1 MFIKHLVVLL
11 LPAAAHAFVV
21 VPSVATLPKPLFLSS
36 VEAPTEERFTIFV
49 GNLPSGKINK
59 ETRNKEMLPS
69 ISRSHGC
76 VLFLFTLID
85 STQEGL
91 EALFSQHGSVNSVNV
106 PTNRETGQVRG
117 FAFVDMSSAES
128 MQAAIDAL
136 NGEDFHG
143 NELRVSESVPKD
155 QLKKKTD
162 NKNKGVMEGYKKL
175 YVGNLPYDIDRDELS
190 EFFSAYG
197 DLQDIYIPTNADTGS
212 GRGFAFLTL
221 KEEDAN
227 RAVSDA
233 NGKEFNGRPLVV
245 NEPLQAGE
253 RPARSSRNNNNN
265 SNNVKLYVGNL
276 SFYTVR
282 ETLQE
287 IFEEFGTVIDC
298 YMPEDPETGGTRGFG
313 FVTMSK
319 DAADRAVAEI
329 DGCEVDGRAI
339 RVNVA
344 QPKGRGRN

>member
-11 LPAAAHAFVV
+11 LPAAAHAFV

-49 GNLPSGKINK
+49 GNLPS
-59 ETRNKEMLPS
+59 
-69 ISRSHGC
+69 
-76 VLFLFTLID
+76 D

-91 EALFSQHGSVNSVNV
+91 EALFSQHGSVSSVNV

-117 FAFVDMSSAES
+117 FAFVDMSTADG

-155 QLKKKTD
+155 QLKKKD
-162 NKNKGVMEGYKKL
+162 NKNKDVMAGYKKI

-190 EFFSAYG
+190 EFFSVYG

-212 GRGFAFLTL
+212 GRGFAFLTF

-233 NGKEFNGRPLVV
+233 NGKELNGRPLVV

-253 RPARSSRNNNNN
+253 RPARPARNNNNN
-265 SNNVKLYVGNL
+265 DDRVKLYVGNL

-313 FVTMSK
+313 FVTMPK
-319 DAADRAVAEI
+319 DAANRAVAEI

>member
-1 MFIKHLVVLL
+1 MWFFLSL
-11 LPAAAHAFVV
+11 
-21 VPSVATLPKPLFLSS
+21 SLFLSS
-36 VEAPTEERFTIFV
+36 
-49 GNLPSGKINK
+49 LPI
-59 ETRNKEMLPS
+59 
-69 ISRSHGC
+69 
-76 VLFLFTLID
+76 ID

-91 EALFSQHGSVNSVNV
+91 EALFSQHGSVSSVNV

-117 FAFVDMSSAES
+117 FAFIDMSSADG

-155 QLKKKTD
+155 QLKKKAVD
-162 NKNKGVMEGYKKL
+162 KNKGVMAGYKKV

-197 DLQDIYIPTNADTGS
+197 DLQDIYIPTNAETGS
-212 GRGFAFLTL
+212 GRGFAFITL

-233 NGKEFNGRPLVV
+233 NGREFNGRPLVV

-253 RPARSSRNNNNN
+253 RPSRPSRNNNDNDR
-265 SNNVKLYVGNL
+265 VKLYVGNL

-313 FVTMSK
+313 FVTMPK
-319 DAADRAVAEI
+319 EAANRAVAEI

>member
-21 VPSVATLPKPLFLSS
+21 VPSVATTMPKPLFLSS
-36 VEAPTEERFTIFV
+36 VSTEERFTIFV
-49 GNLPSGKINK
+49 GNIPS
-59 ETRNKEMLPS
+59 
-69 ISRSHGC
+69 
-76 VLFLFTLID
+76 D

-91 EALFSQHGSVNSVNV
+91 EALFSQHGSVSSVNV

-117 FAFVDMSSAES
+117 FAFVDMSTADG

-155 QLKKKTD
+155 QLKKKD
-162 NKNKGVMEGYKKL
+162 NKNKGVVMEGYKKL

-190 EFFSAYG
+190 EFFSTYG

-227 RAVSDA
+227 RAVSEA

-253 RPARSSRNNNNN
+253 RPARPTRNNNNNN